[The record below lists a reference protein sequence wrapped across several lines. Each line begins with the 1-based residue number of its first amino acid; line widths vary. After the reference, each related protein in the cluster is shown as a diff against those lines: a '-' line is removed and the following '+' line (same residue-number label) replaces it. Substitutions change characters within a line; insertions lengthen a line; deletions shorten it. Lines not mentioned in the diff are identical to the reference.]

1 MLNRNALK
9 VGSLALMM
17 ALLHGCLSS
26 GGDSASGSVTDSGG
40 GGVVTPAESNGR
52 VFLIKPGPNATKE
65 MAAAMV
71 QLKPKDVLRF
81 DCGFFDLKDGIS
93 ITATEDVTIE
103 GCGINETFLS
113 FRDSVAQEGFLASN
127 VMGVTVKDLTVGD
140 SPGDAFKMK
149 GVNHG
154 KLIRVRAIWSSGRK
168 TPQEVPITAANFKQ
182 AVKVKCTDPA
192 RHNPSNPNPLERDHT
207 SPDYTVSTASGRY
220 GIYPVQSRNILV
232 EEAESIG
239 ASDAGIYVGQTNI
252 AKIRKS
258 RAAFNV
264 FGFEIENVQDGEYSE
279 NVAECNSGGFLVY
292 DLDNLTQYGS
302 RSRVYKNIARN
313 NNTYNFAVPG
323 SIVAN
328 VPRGSGLI
336 TLAYDKI
343 DIYDNVF
350 ENNGTAGIILT
361 SYDMLGDPG
370 DRRMDV
376 YSEAVNIFNN
386 TFTNNGN
393 DLPQPDFAT
402 ILATQGTQIS
412 SAFPMIVGLKS
423 AAGGGGYRGAH
434 VVWDGYQDKQN
445 KNCKLPLDKNGK
457 PVAVDADGK
466 PVQGNSNPNPDCRYN
481 AYKFDAA
488 GKRKVPAWWF
498 SCINPNNKFGT
509 DSQAFANFHGTRG
522 LDALVN
528 LNTNDP
534 TKNLSVEYI
543 SSIASGIP
551 LFPSSFDLKPHDCAT
566 AYGADLPRLPDFE
579 FEPFKPSGQFAA
591 EPSAEAVK
599 ALCEVPLKAG
609 VVNEAAYAVN
619 CPDLA
624 QYNLFDNAQDPTS
637 KPNGQGMPYVL
648 NSKLFTDYSIKHR
661 VIFIPNGKSARFL
674 ADESR
679 RVTST
684 IEFPVGTIIAKT
696 FTFVD
701 QPAKRETPMETRLLI
716 KRQRTDGQVY
726 WESLEYMWQDTG
738 DGKRKASL
746 NQAGGLGTASWDYV
760 DVDSGRRLKGS
771 TNAYLFPN
779 NSQCVICHANNDKE
793 PGSSPIGPK
802 PRNMNR
808 AYLNESPLAT
818 GQAQHPVTGKNQ
830 LKFMCDTGLMTGC
843 PSSFNLDDRQVAK
856 NVNHIPKF
864 DKPGDS
870 GFAPNSKADIES
882 RARAYLEVNCAH
894 CHNENGQAS
903 NTGFYV
909 DVFRAVDSTFGIC
922 KKPTASGS
930 EGRGNRLY
938 DIHPGMANDSIVPYR
953 IGPEATTLAAKM
965 PPIGRSV
972 VQDEAVALITQWIN
986 TVVDSSY
993 KNADACQAAQ
1003 QSSGG
1008 LPIVGKL
1015 PLLP

>member
-1 MLNRNALK
+1 
-9 VGSLALMM
+9 
-17 ALLHGCLSS
+17 
-26 GGDSASGSVTDSGG
+26 
-40 GGVVTPAESNGR
+40 
-52 VFLIKPGPNATKE
+52 
-65 MAAAMV
+65 
-71 QLKPKDVLRF
+71 
-81 DCGFFDLKDGIS
+81 
-93 ITATEDVTIE
+93 
-103 GCGINETFLS
+103 
-113 FRDSVAQEGFLASN
+113 
-127 VMGVTVKDLTVGD
+127 
-140 SPGDAFKMK
+140 
-149 GVNHG
+149 
-154 KLIRVRAIWSSGRK
+154 
-168 TPQEVPITAANFKQ
+168 
-182 AVKVKCTDPA
+182 
-192 RHNPSNPNPLERDHT
+192 
-207 SPDYTVSTASGRY
+207 
-220 GIYPVQSRNILV
+220 
-232 EEAESIG
+232 
-239 ASDAGIYVGQTNI
+239 
-252 AKIRKS
+252 
-258 RAAFNV
+258 
-264 FGFEIENVQDGEYSE
+264 
-279 NVAECNSGGFLVY
+279 
-292 DLDNLTQYGS
+292 
-302 RSRVYKNIARN
+302 
-313 NNTYNFAVPG
+313 
-323 SIVAN
+323 
-328 VPRGSGLI
+328 
-336 TLAYDKI
+336 
-343 DIYDNVF
+343 
-350 ENNGTAGIILT
+350 
-361 SYDMLGDPG
+361 
-370 DRRMDV
+370 
-376 YSEAVNIFNN
+376 
-386 TFTNNGN
+386 
-393 DLPQPDFAT
+393 
-402 ILATQGTQIS
+402 
-412 SAFPMIVGLKS
+412 
-423 AAGGGGYRGAH
+423 
-434 VVWDGYQDKQN
+434 
-445 KNCKLPLDKNGK
+445 
-457 PVAVDADGK
+457 
-466 PVQGNSNPNPDCRYN
+466 
-481 AYKFDAA
+481 
-488 GKRKVPAWWF
+488 
-498 SCINPNNKFGT
+498 
-509 DSQAFANFHGTRG
+509 
-522 LDALVN
+522 
-528 LNTNDP
+528 
-534 TKNLSVEYI
+534 
-543 SSIASGIP
+543 
-551 LFPSSFDLKPHDCAT
+551 
-566 AYGADLPRLPDFE
+566 
-579 FEPFKPSGQFAA
+579 
-591 EPSAEAVK
+591 VK

-674 ADESR
+674 SDESR

-701 QPAKRETPMETRLLI
+701 QPAKRETAMETRLLI

-870 GFAPNSKADIES
+870 GFAANSKADIES

-938 DIHPGMANDSIVPYR
+938 DIHPGVASDSIVPYR